1 MTHAAGPGRGTAV
14 ARERR
19 RRGRPRLPTPA
30 YVAGLLLVTAAVVAL
45 DVVTGTA
52 VRLFPLLIFL
62 PAIISGLGSV
72 RQTIGASAWVLLVVA
87 GTTSFLGAELDDSLM
102 AGGFTALFG
111 VLSVVGCRYR
121 VRREEE
127 VDRLRSSA
135 SALQRL
141 IVRPL
146 PLRTGDVEV
155 DGLYQPATEDTLV
168 GGDMYE
174 VAATPHGMRVLIADV
189 QGKGLPAIGTALVV
203 LGSFREA
210 AYREATLAGVV
221 DALEKSVVRQNT
233 FATQTG
239 ERERFVTALVLDFG
253 RDAEV
258 EAINCGHLAPYVI
271 RGGDAGQV
279 SLGEPA
285 VPLGLAALAAEPRT
299 VARFAF
305 PPGATL
311 LLCTDG
317 VTEARDPGGAFYP
330 LGRRLRAWAADPPAR
345 LAQAVGADL
354 REFTGGTPRDDVAIL
369 TLRRSGPR
377 TGPGSEPGSGP
388 GSEPGTERGTA
399 SADA

>member
-1 MTHAAGPGRGTAV
+1 MTPEWR
-14 ARERR
+14 
-19 RRGRPRLPTPA
+19 RPRLPAPVF
-30 YVAGLLLVTAAVVAL
+30 VAGVLLVTAVVVAL

-62 PAIISGLGSV
+62 PAIVSGLGTV
-72 RQTIGASAWVLLVVA
+72 RQTAAASAWVMLVVA
-87 GTTSFLGAELDDSLM
+87 GTTYFLGAELDDKLM
-102 AGGFTALFG
+102 AAGFTAVFG
-111 VLSVVGCRYR
+111 VLSVVGCHYR

-135 SALQRL
+135 AALQRL

-174 VAATPHGMRVLIADV
+174 VAATRHGMRVLIADV
-189 QGKGLPAIGTALVV
+189 QGKGLQAIGTALVV

-210 AYREATLAGVV
+210 AYREGTLAGVV

-233 FATQTG
+233 FAAQTG
-239 ERERFVTALVLDFG
+239 ERERFVTALVLDIG

-271 RGGDAGQV
+271 RDGEAGQV

-285 VPLGLAALAAEPRT
+285 VPLGLATLTAEPRT
-299 VARFAF
+299 VARFVF

-311 LLCTDG
+311 LLCTAG
-317 VTEARDPGGAFYP
+317 VTEARDPGGTFYP
-330 LGRRLRAWAADPPAR
+330 LGRRLRGWAADPPAR

-354 REFTGGTPRDDVAIL
+354 REFAGAAPRDDVAIL
-369 TLRRSGPR
+369 TLRRTRLRGGPR
-377 TGPGSEPGSGP
+377 NGHGS
-388 GSEPGTERGTA
+388 ERGTA
-399 SADA
+399 SAGR

>member
-1 MTHAAGPGRGTAV
+1 M

-19 RRGRPRLPTPA
+19 RPGRPRIPTPA
-30 YVAGLLLVTAAVVAL
+30 FAAGVLLVTAVVIGL
-45 DVVTGTA
+45 DLVTGTA

-62 PAIISGLGSV
+62 PAIVSGLGTV
-72 RQTIGASAWVLLVVA
+72 RQTAAASAWVLLVVA
-87 GTTSFLGAELDDSLM
+87 GTTYFLGAELDDNLI
-102 AGGFTALFG
+102 AAGFTALFG

-146 PLRTGDVEV
+146 PLRTADVEV

-174 VAATPHGMRVLIADV
+174 VAATRDGMRVLIADV

-239 ERERFVTALVLDFG
+239 ERERFVTALVLDIG
-253 RDAEV
+253 RDTEV

-271 RGGDAGQV
+271 RDGDAGQV
-279 SLGEPA
+279 PLGDPA
-285 VPLGLAALAAEPRT
+285 VPLGLAALAAEPRA

-317 VTEARDPGGAFYP
+317 VTEARDSGGTFYP

-369 TLRRSGPR
+369 TLRRTAR
-377 TGPGSEPGSGP
+377 VAA
-388 GSEPGTERGTA
+388 RGTA
-399 SADA
+399 PAGE